1 MRARARGSRP
11 IVVGVGSMTVR
22 PPARLN
28 SKISSWATCSSR
40 RRRLSRFALKF
51 WRTQPR
57 LARLTGSHARPL
69 SPAAAGSANI
79 TLKSIKRCSC
89 GSVIPIASRS
99 IAPSTVWICPPSG
112 RGIWLAELG
121 SDLRDEPV
129 EVAAELVQRTEHAGD
144 EERVDPR
151 GLELTQ
157 LLANL
162 IRRAGQAGVPRV
174 RRVPA
179 HALGDRVGEL
189 LDVFLLVGD
198 EQRHV
203 RRPPERLRVTA
214 DRGAVLVEDLALP
227 PEHAGTA
234 PAVPVVGVLG
244 DDAQGDAL
252 AAAADHQL
260 GVRRLHGLGIQRGVR
275 ELVVVTL
282 ERRALLGPQRAHHLA
297 RLIEPLEALAH
308 RVEGDPVR

>member
-1 MRARARGSRP
+1 MLSPVARAIRARARGSRP
-11 IVVGVGSMTVR
+11 IVVGVGSTTVR
-22 PPARLN
+22 PPACLKSR
-28 SKISSWATCSSR
+28 ISSCATCSSWS
-40 RRRLSRFALKF
+40 RRLSRFALKF

-57 LARLTGSHARPL
+57 LARLTGSRVRAL
-69 SPAAAGSANI
+69 SAAAAGSANI
-79 TLKSIKRCSC
+79 TLKSISRCSC

-121 SDLRDEPV
+121 RDLRDEAI

-203 RRPPERLRVTA
+203 RRAAERLRIATH
-214 DRGAVLVEDLALP
+214 RGAVLVENLTLP
-227 PEHAGTA
+227 PEHAGAA

-244 DDAQGDAL
+244 HDAQRDAL

-260 GVRRLHGLGIQRGVR
+260 RVRRLHRLGIQRGVG
-275 ELVVVTL
+275 ELVVLAL

-297 RLIEPLEALAH
+297 RLVEPLE
-308 RVEGDPVR
+308 P